1 MSIEILRGAP
11 IAPGVAVGMLQVGAQ
26 GFVVQTPPAAASQPE
41 HELDRFRRAV
51 AALEQDI
58 DGAVQRLEAQAFHAE
73 AQIMRTHLE
82 MLRDPELHR
91 QVLDLVRDCCH
102 RAETAVE
109 QVLETMASAIGLA
122 DDAVLAERAADLRDL
137 ARRLVAG
144 LSAGH
149 AAHPGIFD
157 AVLKDAVLALPEL
170 LPSAVLEAREM
181 GAVGFVVEQGTAV
194 SHAAILA
201 KSFGMPLVRVG
212 TIESVRPFAGR
223 QVLVRGDDGEVLI
236 EPTES
241 EAGVVCRPLPDTAPV
256 ARAAG
261 AVATRLWV
269 SIVDPDQLETFD
281 WAGIT
286 GVGLYRSEAL
296 FLRYRDD
303 FPSEQEQFE
312 AYRQLFRLAGDKPVV
327 FRTLDLGADKPVE
340 HMRFGPQENPCL
352 GLRAHR
358 LFRFHPELLV
368 TQIRAVL
375 RAAHGAHRL
384 SLMYPMIANLEQ
396 LRFVRGLVEKAVRS
410 LAHERLPYQRDF
422 RQGVLVETPSAAW
435 GFTRLLREVD
445 FASVGT
451 NDLVQYLFAVER
463 NAANVADLYQ
473 PEHPLVLQVIRTLAE
488 QAKAVGKPLSVCGEM
503 AADPALLPV
512 LAGLGVTDVSVVPGA
527 SSMLQSVLASSDEG
541 WCRDLAHQC
550 LGADSADEVRRLVG
564 QTLEAGTRPQ
574 TLSQGEALDP
584 VCGMV
589 VHVRDTPYVLHRD
602 GVSHYF
608 CSRSCLTQFVS
619 GLSPSEGLRLGN
631 NA

>member
-1 MSIEILRGAP
+1 MAL
-11 IAPGVAVGMLQVGAQ
+11 IAPGTAVGLLQLGPEVSGA
-26 GFVVQTPPAAASQPE
+26 PPGPVAAGDAA
-41 HELDRFRRAV
+41 HEVERFRRAV

-58 DGAVQRLEAQAFHAE
+58 DGAVHRLEAQSFHAE

-91 QVLDLVRDCCH
+91 QVLDRIQDCCH
-102 RAETAVE
+102 PAEMAVE
-109 QVLETMASAIGLA
+109 QVLETTASVIGLA
-122 DDAVLAERAADLRDL
+122 DDPVLAGRAADLRDL
-137 ARRLVAG
+137 ARRLAAG

-149 AAHPGIFD
+149 GAHHGIVD
-157 AVLKDAVLALPEL
+157 GTLKDAILALPEL
-170 LPSAVLEAREM
+170 LPSVVLEAREM
-181 GAVGFVVEQGTAV
+181 GAVGFVVQQGTAV

-201 KSFGMPLVRVG
+201 KSFGMPLVRVA
-212 TIESVRPFAGR
+212 TLESVRPFAGR
-223 QVLVRGDDGEVLI
+223 KVLVRGDDGEILV

-241 EAGVVCRPLPDTAPV
+241 EFRTHKPSLDTAPV
-256 ARAAG
+256 TAVAG
-261 AVATRLWV
+261 AVPTRLWV
-269 SIVDPDQLETFD
+269 SIVDPEQLEAFD

-312 AYRQLFRLAGDKPVV
+312 VYRQLFRLAGDKPVV

-368 TQIRAVL
+368 NQIRAVL
-375 RAAHGAHRL
+375 RAAHGAHRP

-396 LRFVRGLVEKAVRS
+396 LRFVRGLVDKAVLS
-410 LAHERLPYQRDF
+410 LANEGLPFQQEF
-422 RQGVLVETPSAAW
+422 RQGVLIETPSAAW
-435 GFTRLLREVD
+435 GFARLLEEVD

-473 PEHPLVLQVIRTLAE
+473 PEHPLVLQVIRVLAQ
-488 QAKAVGKPLSVCGEM
+488 QAETAGKPLSICGEM

-527 SSMLQSVLASSDEG
+527 SRMLQSVLASSDEAC
-541 WCRDLAHQC
+541 CRDLARQC
-550 LGADSADEVRRLVG
+550 LGADSADEVRALLGRSFAADTGL
-564 QTLEAGTRPQ
+564 QI
-574 TLSQGEALDP
+574 LSKGEALDP
-584 VCGMV
+584 ICGMV
-589 VHVRDTPYVLHRD
+589 VHVRDTPYALHRD
-602 GVSHYF
+602 GVTHYF
-608 CSRSCLTQFVS
+608 CSRSCLNQFAS
-619 GLSPSEGLRLGN
+619 GLRSQVGVGPAGG
-631 NA
+631 A

>member
-1 MSIEILRGAP
+1 MSVETLRGDP
-11 IAPGVAVGMLQVGAQ
+11 IAPGAAVGLLQVGPQVAW
-26 GFVVQTPPAAASQPE
+26 VPPGPAEAGEPA
-41 HELDRFRRAV
+41 HELERFRRAV

-58 DGAVQRLEAQAFHAE
+58 DGAAQRLEAEAFHAE

-91 QVLDLVRDCCH
+91 QVLGLIQDCCH

-109 QVLETMASAIGLA
+109 QVLETMASFIGHA
-122 DDAVLAERAADLRDL
+122 DDPLLAERATDLRDL
-137 ARRLVAG
+137 ARRLAAG

-149 AAHPGIFD
+149 STPHGI
-157 AVLKDAVLALPEL
+157 AEGRLKDAILALPEL

-181 GAVGFVVEQGTAV
+181 GATGFVIEQGTTV

-201 KSFGMPLVRVG
+201 KSFGLPAVRVG
-212 TIESVRPFAGR
+212 TIESVRRFAGR
-223 QVLVRGDDGEVLI
+223 KVLVRGDEGEILV
-236 EPTES
+236 EPTEP
-241 EAGVVCRPLPDTAPV
+241 EVTVHRPPLDAGPV

-261 AVATRLWV
+261 TVPTRLWI
-269 SIVDPDQLETFD
+269 SIVDPGQLEALD

-296 FLRYRDD
+296 FLRYRED
-303 FPSEQEQFE
+303 FPGEQEQFE
-312 AYRQLFRLAGDKPVV
+312 AYRRLFRLAGDKPVV
-327 FRTLDLGADKPVE
+327 FRTLDLGADKQVE

-358 LFRFHPELLV
+358 LFRFHPELLM

-396 LRFVRGLVEKAVRS
+396 LRFVRGFVDKAVQS
-410 LAHERLPYQRDF
+410 LAGEGVPFQQDF

-435 GFTRLLREVD
+435 GFARLLEEVD
-445 FASVGT
+445 FASIGT

-473 PEHPLVLQVIRTLAE
+473 SEHPLVLQVIRALSQQAE
-488 QAKAVGKPLSVCGEM
+488 AAGKPLSVCGEM
-503 AADPALLPV
+503 AADPALMPV
-512 LAGLGVTDVSVVPGA
+512 LAGLGVTDVSVAPGA
-527 SSMLQSVLASSDEG
+527 SQVLRSVLASSDAAR
-541 WCRDLAHQC
+541 CRELAGQC
-550 LGADSADEVRRLVG
+550 LSADSAAEVR
-564 QTLEAGTRPQ
+564 TLLGRTFGPGTRPQ
-574 TLSQGEALDP
+574 TLSQGETLDP

-589 VHVRDTPYVLHRD
+589 VHVRETPYVLHLD
-602 GVSHYF
+602 GVTHHF
-608 CSRSCLTQFVS
+608 CSRFCLNQFAA
-619 GLSPSEGLRLGN
+619 GDSPQVGMRLDRDT
-631 NA
+631 